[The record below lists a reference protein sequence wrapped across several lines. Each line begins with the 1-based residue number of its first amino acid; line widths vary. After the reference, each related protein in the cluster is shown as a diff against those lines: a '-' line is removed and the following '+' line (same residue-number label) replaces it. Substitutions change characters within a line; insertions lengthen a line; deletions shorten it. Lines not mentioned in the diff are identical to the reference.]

1 MKRNTIIYYIVAA
14 LLLGTTAQAQPL
26 TVDSCRTLAL
36 QYNKQKQQAALK
48 TQQAEL
54 TRKSTQALFFPDFS
68 LQGAGLYGTGNGTYS
83 LDLQSAVAPLT
94 GQLGQLMQG
103 MGLPVTQLPQLNV
116 PQYDIDYKVG
126 WMYTA
131 GVTLKQPIYMGGKI
145 RAAYRMS
152 QTGVEMARQNER
164 LTDAEV
170 IMQTDEAYAQVVK
183 AEELVEVALRYQELL
198 KQLDKNVESAVR
210 HGLRM
215 DNDRMKVQV
224 KMNEAELQL
233 LRARNGVTLA
243 KMNLC
248 RMIGRPLSSAIT
260 VSHTYPMVTDA
271 VLLRSTNVNDRP
283 EMALLEGQVQLA
295 EGEAKIARSAMLPQV
310 ALLAKY
316 GYTHGLELN
325 NRTLLDGWSFAGG
338 VTVSV
343 PLCHFG
349 ERTNKLKVARLK
361 AQEAQLQRDEKK
373 ELMELELAQAGLK
386 VDEAETEL
394 ALAASALQQAERN
407 MQLSEQQCKAGFE
420 TLSDYLE
427 AQAQWQQAHER
438 EVDAHFR
445 LYLSSITYLK
455 AAGVLVP

>member
-1 MKRNTIIYYIVAA
+1 MKRNTIIYIVAA
-14 LLLGTTAQAQPL
+14 LLTSNAAQAQTL

-36 QYNKQKQQAALK
+36 QYNKQKQQATLK

-54 TRKSTQALFFPDFS
+54 TRKSTQALFFPNFS
-68 LQGAGLYGTGNGTYS
+68 LQGAGLYDTGNGTYP
-83 LDLQSAVAPLT
+83 LDFQSVVAPMT
-94 GQLGQLMQG
+94 THLGQLMQG
-103 MGLPVTQLPQLNV
+103 MGLPVAQLPHLNI
-116 PQYDIDYKVG
+116 PPYEIDYKVG
-126 WMYTA
+126 WVYTA
-131 GVTLKQPIYMGGKI
+131 GVTLRQPIYMGGKI
-145 RAAYRMS
+145 RAAYKMS

-164 LTDAEV
+164 LTDAQV
-170 IMQTDEAYAQVVK
+170 IIQTDEAYAQVVK
-183 AEELVEVALRYQELL
+183 AEELVEVVLRYQGLL
-198 KQLDKNVESAVR
+198 EELDKNVESAVR

-248 RMIGRPLSSAIT
+248 RMIGRPLLSDIT
-260 VSHTYPMVTDA
+260 VSHAYPMVMDAA
-271 VLLRSTNVNDRP
+271 VLRNTDINDRP
-283 EMALLEGQVQLA
+283 EMALLDGQVQLA

-343 PLCHFG
+343 PLYHFG
-349 ERTNKLKVARLK
+349 ERTNKLKSARLK
-361 AQEAQLQRDEKK
+361 AQEMQLQRDEKK
-373 ELMELELAQAGLK
+373 ELMELELAQASLK
-386 VDEAETEL
+386 VDEAESTLVL
-394 ALAASALQQAERN
+394 AHTALQQAERN
-407 MQLSEQQCKAGFE
+407 MQLCEQQYKAGFE

-427 AQAQWQQAHER
+427 AQAQWQQAYER
-438 EVDAHFR
+438 KVDAQFQQ
-445 LYLSSITYLK
+445 YLSSVTYLK

>member
-1 MKRNTIIYYIVAA
+1 MKQYTISYIVAA
-14 LLLGTTAQAQPL
+14 LLLGATVQAQTL

-54 TRKSTQALFFPDFS
+54 TRKSTQALFFPDFL
-68 LQGAGLYGTGNGTYS
+68 LQGAGLYGTGSGMYS
-83 LDLQSAVAPLT
+83 LDLQSAIAPLA

-131 GVTLKQPIYMGGKI
+131 GITLKQPIYMGGKI
-145 RAAYRMS
+145 RTAYKMS

-183 AEELVEVALRYQELL
+183 AEEMVEVALRYQDLL
-198 KQLDKNVESAVR
+198 KELAKNVESAVR

-215 DNDRMKVQV
+215 DNDCMKVQV
-224 KMNEAELQL
+224 KQNEAELQL
-233 LRARNGVTLA
+233 LRARNGVMLA

-248 RMIGRPLSSAIT
+248 RMIGRPLSSDIT
-260 VSHTYPMVTDA
+260 VSHTYPMVADA
-271 VLLRSTNVNDRP
+271 AVPRSTDISDRP

-295 EGEAKIARSAMLPQV
+295 DGEAKIARSAMLPQV

-343 PLCHFG
+343 PLYHFG
-349 ERTNKLKVARLK
+349 ERTNKLKAARLK
-361 AQEAQLQRDEKK
+361 AEEAQLQRDEKR
-373 ELMELELAQAGLK
+373 ELMELELAQASLK

-407 MQLSEQQCKAGFE
+407 MQLSEQQYKAGFE

-438 EVDAHFR
+438 KVDAHFR
-445 LYLSSITYLK
+445 QYLSSITYLK

>member
-1 MKRNTIIYYIVAA
+1 MKRYTILYVAVAA
-14 LLLGTTAQAQPL
+14 WILGTTAQAQPL

-68 LQGAGLYGTGNGTYS
+68 LQGAGLYGTGNGAYS
-83 LDLQSAVAPLT
+83 LDLQSAIAPLA

-126 WMYTA
+126 WMYAA

-145 RAAYRMS
+145 RAANKMS
-152 QTGVEMARQNER
+152 RTGVEMARQNER

-198 KQLDKNVESAVR
+198 EQLDKNVESAVR

-224 KMNEAELQL
+224 KLNEAELQL
-233 LRARNGVTLA
+233 LRAQNGVTLA

-248 RMIGRPLSSAIT
+248 RMIGRPLLSDIT
-260 VSHTYPMVTDA
+260 VSHTYPMVADA
-271 VLLRSTNVNDRP
+271 AVLRSTNVSDRP

-343 PLCHFG
+343 PLYHFG
-349 ERTNKLKVARLK
+349 ERTNKLKAARLK

-407 MQLSEQQCKAGFE
+407 MQLSEQQYKAGFE

-438 EVDAHFR
+438 KVNAHFR
-445 LYLSSITYLK
+445 QYLSSITYLK
-455 AAGVLVP
+455 AAGILVL

>member
-1 MKRNTIIYYIVAA
+1 MKRYTILYIVAA

-54 TRKSTQALFFPDFS
+54 TRKSTHALFFPDFS
-68 LQGAGLYGTGNGTYS
+68 LQGVGLYDTGNGTYS
-83 LDLQSAVAPLT
+83 LDFQSMLAPLA
-94 GQLGQLMQG
+94 GQLGQIIQG

-145 RAAYRMS
+145 RAAYKMS
-152 QTGVEMARQNER
+152 QMGVEMARQNER
-164 LTDAEV
+164 LTDAQV

-183 AEELVEVALRYQELL
+183 AEELVEVALRYQDLL

-210 HGLRM
+210 HGMRM
-215 DNDRMKVQV
+215 DNDRMKVLV

-248 RMIGRPLSSAIT
+248 RMLGRPLLSDIT

-271 VLLRSTNVNDRP
+271 AVLRGTNISDRP

-316 GYTHGLELN
+316 GYTYGLELN

-338 VTVSV
+338 VTVTV
-343 PLCHFG
+343 PLFHFG
-349 ERTNKLKVARLK
+349 ERMNKLKAARLK
-361 AQEAQLQRDEKK
+361 AQEAQLKRDEKK
-373 ELMELELAQAGLK
+373 ELMELELAQASLK
-386 VDEAETEL
+386 VDEAESEL
-394 ALAASALQQAERN
+394 ALAQTALQQAERN
-407 MQLSEQQCKAGFE
+407 MQLSEQQYKAGFE
-420 TLSDYLE
+420 TLSDYME
-427 AQAQWQQAHER
+427 SQAQWQQAYER
-438 EVDAHFR
+438 EVDAHFQ

-455 AAGVLVP
+455 VAGVLVP